1 MYICSILP
9 FITEMQTFP
18 FKMTAVISKSNTQIN
33 KSELGKTSAKAM
45 QLHARW
51 AESLE
56 ADVDVV
62 ETIAVSC
69 LSQRPTNETGISCW
83 FIIA

>member
-18 FKMTAVISKSNTQIN
+18 LKMTAVISKSNTQIN
-33 KSELGKTSAKAM
+33 KSELGKTSAKA
-45 QLHARW
+45 RW
-51 AESLE
+51 AESSE